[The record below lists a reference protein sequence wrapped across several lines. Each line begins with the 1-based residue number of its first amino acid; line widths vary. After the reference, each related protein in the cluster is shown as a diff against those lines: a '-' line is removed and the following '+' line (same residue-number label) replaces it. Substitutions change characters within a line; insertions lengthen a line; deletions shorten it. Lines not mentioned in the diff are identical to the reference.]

1 MNREQF
7 LFGLCLAVSLS
18 SINLPCSAGSD
29 EIPAEVGW
37 NHILKRSPV
46 PKNTKW
52 KTELTQ
58 KLVKNLDLH
67 TPKKQFVGKT
77 VICHFKFGISKNGFV
92 SSFQFEQKSDN
103 KEFDS
108 IIEKT
113 FKSMSKEKILQ
124 KSSKNDAVSLLT
136 YIELSKGK
144 YHVHHNDT
152 DFNPRAPKN
161 KFYWK

>member
-1 MNREQF
+1 MNRKQF
-7 LFGLCLAVSLS
+7 LFGLCVAVASF
-18 SINLPCSAGSD
+18 NLPCRAQFD
-29 EIPAEVGW
+29 DIPAEVGW
-37 NHILKRSPV
+37 LRILKGRPV
-46 PKNTKW
+46 SQYSKW
-52 KTELTQ
+52 KAELTQ

-77 VICHFKFGISKNGFV
+77 VICHVRFGISKDGFV
-92 SSFQFEQKSDN
+92 SSFHFEQKSDN

-113 FKSMSKEKILQ
+113 FKSMSKEKVFQ

-152 DFNPRAPKN
+152 DYNPRAPKN
-161 KFYWK
+161 KLYWR